1 MCLVLQVV
9 GHLFAYTVAYDL
21 VAENEEEKQEVSN
34 LVDEVVGKQVERPS
48 QLHMMCLY
56 MSLFPPLLT
65 LLSPSLP
72 VPPLPLPPHPS
83 LPVPPFFH
91 SPHHSP
97 LCHRLHQEQW
107 VLLN

>member
-21 VAENEEEKQEVSN
+21 VAENEEEKQEGSN

-65 LLSPSLP
+65 LFSPSPSLP
-72 VPPLPLPPHPS
+72 SRPS
-83 LPVPPFFH
+83 LLSLSPPFP
-91 SPHHSP
+91 SLSQATS
-97 LCHRLHQEQW
+97 RTMGTT
-107 VLLN
+107 

>member
-65 LLSPSLP
+65 LLYLSLP
-72 VPPLPLPPHPS
+72 VPSRPS
-83 LPVPPFFH
+83 STPPFFH
-91 SPHHSP
+91 SPHLSP